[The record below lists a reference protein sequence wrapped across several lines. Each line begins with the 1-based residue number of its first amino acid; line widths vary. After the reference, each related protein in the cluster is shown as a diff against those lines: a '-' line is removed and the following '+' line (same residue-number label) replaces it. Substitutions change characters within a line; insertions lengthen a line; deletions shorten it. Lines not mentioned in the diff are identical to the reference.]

1 MLTFNKVKF
10 AYPKSSPY
18 HFDFSVNRGEIVGI
32 SGVSGSGK
40 STLLDL
46 VAGFLT
52 PSSGQI
58 DLDKNSILD
67 LPPQERPVS
76 ILFQKDNVFAHLTA
90 AQNVQL
96 GRPDHIDSGEKLAE
110 VGLKGFE
117 NQKCASLSGGQQQRV
132 ALARTLARNQPILL
146 LDEPFSALDDKTA
159 DHMRELVKYLV
170 KQNNW
175 HVLLVSHHLQDFTA
189 LADRVFNLE
198 DGALKAV
205 KP

>member
-1 MLTFNKVKF
+1 MLTFNKVEF
-10 AYPKSSPY
+10 AYPKSSRY
-18 HFDFSVNRGEIVGI
+18 HFDFSINRGEIVGI

-46 VAGFLT
+46 VAGFQT

-58 DLDKNSILD
+58 DLDNNSILD
-67 LPPQERPVS
+67 FPPQERPVS

-96 GRPDHIDSGEKLAE
+96 GRTDHIDSDEKLAE

-159 DHMRELVKYLV
+159 DHMRELVKNLV
-170 KQNNW
+170 KKNNW
-175 HVLLVSHHLQDFTA
+175 HVLLVSHHQQDFSV
-189 LADRVFNLE
+189 LADRLFNLE
-198 DGALKAV
+198 DGALQAL